1 MLNMSNAVC
10 GTCGVDFL
18 LHCASYSAL
27 KFGTHTSFRNLMLLD
42 EDKLILAVDTTGD
55 EQDMRDLFAAEEPS
69 GLNKH
74 ELYKQNKEAQMME
87 RLERRMEGI
96 H

>member
-1 MLNMSNAVC
+1 
-10 GTCGVDFL
+10 
-18 LHCASYSAL
+18 
-27 KFGTHTSFRNLMLLD
+27 MLLD
-42 EDKLILAVDTTGD
+42 EDQLILTVDTTGD

>member
-1 MLNMSNAVC
+1 
-10 GTCGVDFL
+10 
-18 LHCASYSAL
+18 
-27 KFGTHTSFRNLMLLD
+27 MLLD
-42 EDKLILAVDTTGD
+42 EGHADESWCCTTGD

-69 GLNKH
+69 GLNKR

-87 RLERRMEGI
+87 RLERRMEGT

>member
-1 MLNMSNAVC
+1 MRDMLMNR
-10 GTCGVDFL
+10 G
-18 LHCASYSAL
+18 
-27 KFGTHTSFRNLMLLD
+27 
-42 EDKLILAVDTTGD
+42 AVDTTGD

-69 GLNKH
+69 GLNKR

-87 RLERRMEGI
+87 RLERRMEGT

>member
-1 MLNMSNAVC
+1 MRDMLVNSC
-10 GTCGVDFL
+10 
-18 LHCASYSAL
+18 
-27 KFGTHTSFRNLMLLD
+27 
-42 EDKLILAVDTTGD
+42 AVDTTGD
-55 EQDMRDLFAAEEPS
+55 EQDMRDLYAAEEQT
-69 GLNKH
+69 GLNKR